1 MARRFLSSSLGR
13 LTTTLWTETA
23 SSMWSG
29 SIAAGVNSDVVV
41 ADVSVD
47 ESSFFFFSSNWSVCR
62 AKGRLAIVSISISLR
77 ARSLL
82 ALLTAL
88 ICEVCAGIP
97 SEKVGLTS
105 NEMVLIPPRPG
116 PRPENPLPDR
126 LAIKR
131 ALSCVNPT
139 CPCLPLTVEVGSNS
153 LGNLCGLRINIDA
166 RSKEGKLFSPK
177 LNGNGSQC

>member
-41 ADVSVD
+41 ADVSVE

-88 ICEVCAGIP
+88 IC
-97 SEKVGLTS
+97 
-105 NEMVLIPPRPG
+105 
-116 PRPENPLPDR
+116 
-126 LAIKR
+126 
-131 ALSCVNPT
+131 
-139 CPCLPLTVEVGSNS
+139 
-153 LGNLCGLRINIDA
+153 
-166 RSKEGKLFSPK
+166 
-177 LNGNGSQC
+177 